1 MNLSKLKGRDS
12 SGDSTSSP
20 LQASIVGSCLV
31 SFSSDISVQDQ
42 QDIQD
47 CFSYAELA
55 ANSRHS
61 VEDSPKAWFDYYQS
75 RMLKSGLK
83 LIAIVP
89 NSPIIV
95 GSSHELTNAAFDV
108 IGSVG
113 SRQMA
118 QLARRTY
125 EALKVDDVAWD
136 YFRGG
141 VVNGGQSIIKF
152 APCERLS
159 TGEIAVVLFGLRYKT
174 SVFEDDLF
182 FWSDVEKL
190 LTLIPDGGVF
200 IFNGN
205 DFASYRE
212 ALIEKIVRHTDKIIV
227 KRLKG

>member
-1 MNLSKLKGRDS
+1 MNLSTFEGKDS
-12 SGDSTSSP
+12 SVDGTSSP
-20 LQASIVGSCLV
+20 LQASIVGNCLV

-47 CFSYAELA
+47 CFIYAELA

-61 VEDSPKAWFDYYQS
+61 VKDSPKAWFDYYQS

-83 LIAIVP
+83 LKTIVP

-95 GSSHELTNAAFDV
+95 RSSRELSNAAFDV
-108 IGSVG
+108 IGRVG

-118 QLARRTY
+118 QLARKTY

-141 VVNGGQSIIKF
+141 VVNGGQSIVKF
-152 APCERLS
+152 APCERLP
-159 TGEIAVVLFGLRYKT
+159 TGEIAVALFGLRYKT

-182 FWSDVEKL
+182 FCSDVEKL
-190 LTLIPDGGVF
+190 LTLFFDGGVF
-200 IFNGN
+200 IF
-205 DFASYRE
+205 DEKVFANYRE
-212 ALIEKIVRHTDKIIV
+212 ALIGKIVRHTDNVIV
-227 KRLKG
+227 KRL